1 MSKLLQELADV
12 SDVYDISEVKFGLLN
27 PEALK
32 KASVCHVIVP
42 ETYEGSEPKENG
54 LFDTRMGVIERG
66 RICPTDEY
74 DHTITPGYF
83 GHIELPLPVYWVQ
96 HMDTIAKLLR
106 CVCIR
111 CANVLFDKSNP
122 AIMKELKKRN
132 GAAAFKWISDLCSK
146 TSNKKCAFNGGCNAI
161 QPHIYRKVIAEKMKT
176 NDVISTVHIEAEY
189 NTDAFKD
196 ASEKKMKFVLPV
208 EHILNIFKRITN
220 ENAVLLGFDPV
231 DARPEWMICT
241 VVPVAPP
248 AVRPS
253 VRQDNNQRAEDDLT
267 SKFADIVKSTI
278 TLKRE
283 IEKSLKKNSDSDNE
297 SFNRLIEGARS
308 LVQYHIATLV
318 DNESKNIPVSTRR
331 SGQPLKMIRQ
341 RIRSKDGRI
350 RSNIMGKRVDFSG
363 RTVVDVDPNISIDEY
378 GVPEKIAMN
387 LTIPETVTKYNKTRL
402 YKYVRNGPHIHPG
415 ARQII
420 KMNYDENGIAH
431 QENIFLQHIDRESI
445 ILEEGD
451 IVDRH
456 LIDGDIG
463 LFNRQPSLHRMSMMA
478 HKVKVMP
485 GKTFRLNVYV
495 TPAYNAD
502 FDGDE
507 MNTHIPQNIET
518 SNELFELASVPTQ
531 IISPANSAPI
541 IQVKEDTLTAAYL
554 MTLPHVKLTKREI
567 SNLLMTNEH
576 FTGIF
581 PKQQQDG
588 YWRGQDLFSM
598 FLPDISFKKNN
609 KNYDLEPIPDN
620 TVIVEN
626 GIFKQGILDKTIIG
640 NTLIQMIY
648 DSFGA
653 NAVKDFLDNNQRLL
667 NRWLIGHGFTIGMG
681 DCIPTQ
687 EDIEKIKEFVDTKIK
702 DVNSLIK
709 EANIGIFKQNLDN
722 KFIKLNLEAD
732 IKDKLDGANF
742 DFQKYIRKNLNN
754 TNSIYITMT
763 AGSKGTISN
772 VSQIRGMVG
781 QTIVAGD
788 RINFGYDR
796 RTLALFSKDDY
807 GARSRGFIANCFFNG
822 LDPIDFFF
830 HQMGGREGVIDTAI
844 KSVSGD
850 TEVVI
855 MENGNPKYVKIGE
868 WIDDEMLNRWR
879 EIEHKPQLEQ
889 ELLNLN
895 KKTFISTTDD
905 FGKVFWGEVTA
916 ITRHDP
922 GQGMFRITTAS
933 GREVKVVESKS
944 LIIWDNNIEKLRE
957 VNTSDVK
964 KGDLLP
970 ITVELSLFD
979 EKDDMSDIMDEDDE
993 DDEESGKFI
1002 GIRLGTLTKIPN
1014 YVLNESRSFLRG
1026 FLKGYFEKYG
1036 KITNN
1041 NILLRRIDGLEMVL
1055 SYFGIF
1061 VEISRWN
1068 IVISGYFARKFVD
1081 IVGDMNNHI
1090 FDKSSKWVQKNNII
1104 LDPITKIERLNVADY
1119 PKVYDITVPSTL
1131 NFGLANGLQ
1140 VRDTAESGYMQRRL
1154 VKALEDLCVKY
1165 GGTVRNGM
1173 NNIVQFAYGDDG
1185 IDPCKLNKQE
1195 LKLVEFNN
1203 QEMEKKYLI
1212 TENDM
1217 GVLKSIMT
1225 AAAYKD
1231 MVTYHQSKP
1240 REEYENLMEIRDKS
1254 RNLYFKNMNV
1264 MSTTVFSPVNFART
1278 IKNAHDMFKLQL
1290 CNKTDLTPQYMMKC
1304 LEDLDIELRKYLP
1317 EFSLYMFRAL
1327 LYSHF
1332 SVKICI
1338 FEYKFNK
1345 AVFKFIVDTIR
1356 EKYLS
1361 SLIQPG
1367 EMVGVIG
1374 AQSMGE
1380 PLTQMSVPSDTKIII
1395 QYQGRVKKM
1404 CIGEFVDD
1412 QIKSANGKI
1421 SRDQT
1426 GKHVIME
1433 IDDKVKILS
1442 VSSDEK
1448 TSWKAITKVS
1458 RHPVNGRLMK
1468 VWTRSGRMTRATL
1481 SHSFLKRTEKGI
1493 VPIEGSN
1500 LRVGDR
1506 IPVSNTIPMVDE
1518 KRLNDI
1524 KIGEKKVVMDFD
1536 FGYLWGSYLSKV
1548 EVELDN
1554 KMLEYFCKW
1563 RNIPELFFQSNL
1575 DFIRG
1580 VLSSFIDNDG
1590 IIDGNKKTLKFCS
1603 KNREY
1608 LSEIGLLM
1616 NYVGIYGILC
1626 DNNAKIKSLSISR
1639 KYAEIIQNMMKLKVI
1654 SKKIAIEEIV
1664 RYNQREEIHD
1674 LAEYVDKIPEVGN
1687 LIADIGKLMKLP
1699 DHSRIYGRWR
1709 AKESVGRRTLYKYLE
1724 IFRGEKSRITEEIK
1738 EKIVLLEQAYYSNV
1752 IWDEITKIDL
1762 YDGSD
1767 DEYVYD
1773 FTIPGNESF
1782 MVDDGIF
1789 VHNTLNSVEWNTE
1802 IIIDE
1807 DGKLV
1812 KKKIGEW
1819 IDDRMAIAKEDNLE
1833 HHGND
1838 TVLEYIRDKRVRSQ
1852 ACTTE
1857 GKIIWDDVEAVTRHP
1872 VHNKDGSKTL
1882 LKITTSGGRVVMATK
1897 AKSFLKRVK
1906 NEIVGVDGDSIQVG
1920 DFLPIFTENK
1930 GAYQLIPDVELSFG
1944 KIIIHR
1950 DEVSNIMVNIGGD
1963 EDKKILAN
1971 IMNEDIV
1978 YDKIVKIEE
1987 VISEHPWVYDLTV
2000 KQTRNF
2006 NIANGLC
2013 MRDTFHNAGVGSSAV
2028 VTSTGVPR
2036 IKEIINVSKTIKTPV
2051 MEVYLK
2057 SQFTENI
2064 DKAKS
2069 ISNQIEFTKLHDI
2082 VDKTMIIYEHSD
2094 VVMEKTEDME
2104 FIQIYQEF
2112 AEMMGVSQCPDDE
2125 LSHWVLRIVFNKE
2138 KMMNKNIYLSDIQ
2151 EVIQRNNVEEDIQC
2165 AFSDDNAKELMMRIR
2180 VREDSYDG
2188 DYLAFLQELEKILM
2202 SITIRGIPNIEKAI
2216 PQMMKKLTYNED
2228 GSYNQTTE
2236 WYLATVGVNLVD
2248 VLMNENVDST
2258 RTLSNDINEI
2268 TEIFGIEAT
2277 RNIILRE
2284 LLKMPDYNVNYRH
2297 ISLLG
2302 DIMTHRG
2309 VIMKI
2314 ERHGINRSGERG
2326 PIAKAT
2332 FEESLEI
2339 LVKASTFGEK
2349 DKMGGVS
2356 ANIMF
2361 GQLPKVGTNSFE
2373 LLFDEGKFIT
2383 ELNTMQNKQEKGI
2396 KPSASNDKMD
2406 VIIEGVEHELQE
2418 YGGDMGELIDS
2429 AFEFTVDPTKNPE
2442 TKMTPHIFSE
2452 KSLIATSGKKTVSKS
2467 QNEGAATVAST
2478 TGRSKKG
2485 TNH

>member
-12 SDVYDISEVKFGLLN
+12 SDVYDITEVKFGLLN

-122 AIMKELKKRN
+122 MIMKELKKRN
-132 GAAAFKWISDLCSK
+132 GATSFKWISDLCSK
-146 TSNKKCAFNGGCNAI
+146 TSNKKCSFNAGCNAI
-161 QPHIYRKVIAEKMKT
+161 QPHIYRKIIAEKMKT

-189 NTDAFKD
+189 NADAFKD
-196 ASEKKMKFVLPV
+196 SSEKKIKFVLPV
-208 EHILNIFKRITN
+208 EHILNIFKRITD

-283 IEKSLKKNSDSDNE
+283 IEKSLKKNTDAEREAS
-297 SFNRLIEGARS
+297 NRLIEGARS
-308 LVQYHIATLV
+308 SVQYHIATLV

-387 LTIPETVTKYNKTRL
+387 LTIPETVTKYNKTKL
-402 YKYVRNGPHIHPG
+402 YKYVRNGPHVHPG

-431 QENIFLQHIDRESI
+431 QENIFLQHIDRESV

-485 GKTFRLNVYV
+485 GKTFRLNVYTTV
-495 TPAYNAD
+495 PYNAD

-518 SNELFELASVPTQ
+518 SNELFELAAVPTQ

-554 MTLPHVKLTKREI
+554 MTLPHVRLTKCEM

-581 PKQQQDG
+581 PKPMEDG
-588 YWRGQDLFSM
+588 YWRGHDLFSM

-609 KNYDLEPIPDN
+609 KNYDLEPTPDN

-648 DSFGA
+648 DSFGS

-681 DCIPTQ
+681 DCIPT
-687 EDIEKIKEFVDTKIK
+687 EDDIDKIKEFVDTKIK
-702 DVNSLIK
+702 DVNSVIK

-732 IKDKLDGANF
+732 IKDNLEGAKFNF
-742 DFQKYIRKNLNN
+742 EKYIRKNLNN

-781 QTIVAGD
+781 QTTVAGD
-788 RINFGYDR
+788 RISFGYDR

-855 MENGNPKYVKIGE
+855 MEDGHPKYVKIGE
-868 WIDDEMLNRWR
+868 WIDMEMLNNNE

-889 ELLNLN
+889 ELLNLK

-905 FGKVFWGEVTA
+905 NGKVSWGEVTA

-922 GQGMFRITTAS
+922 GQGMFQITTMS
-933 GREVKVVESKS
+933 GRQVKVVESKS
-944 LIIWDNNIEKLRE
+944 LIIWDSKIDQLKE

-970 ITVELSLFD
+970 VTVELPLFGD
-979 EKDDMSDIMDEDDE
+979 NQVDDEDY

-1002 GIRLGTLTKIPN
+1002 GSRLGTLSQIPN
-1014 YVLNESRSFLRG
+1014 YILNESKSFLRG
-1026 FLKGYFEKYG
+1026 FLMGYFSKYG
-1036 KITNN
+1036 KIADNQ
-1041 NILLRRIDGLEMVL
+1041 IVLKRIGGLEMIL

-1061 VEISRWN
+1061 TEISKKSITICRHFAQKFADLVN
-1068 IVISGYFARKFVD
+1068 IEIQ
-1081 IVGDMNNHI
+1081 NNLLG
-1090 FDKSSKWVQKNNII
+1090 KSNKWVQINNIM
-1104 LDPITKIERLNVADY
+1104 LDPITKIERLNVWDY

-1165 GGTVRNGM
+1165 GGTVRNSM

-1195 LKLVEFNN
+1195 MKLVEYNN
-1203 QEMEKKYLI
+1203 QQMEKKYI
-1212 TENDM
+1212 IMEQDM
-1217 GVLKSIMT
+1217 GILKSIMT
-1225 AAAYKD
+1225 ASAYKD
-1231 MVTYHQSKP
+1231 MVAYQQSKP
-1240 REEYENLMEIRDKS
+1240 TEEFDNLIKIRDKA
-1254 RNLYFKNMNV
+1254 RNLYFKNMIV
-1264 MSTTVFSPVNFART
+1264 MSTTVYSPVFFPRT

-1290 CNKTDLTPQYMMKC
+1290 CNKSDLTPQYMMKC
-1304 LEDLDIELRKYLP
+1304 FEELEVELRKYLP
-1317 EFSLYMFRAL
+1317 EFSLHMFHAL
-1327 LYSHF
+1327 LYSNL

-1338 FEYKFNK
+1338 MEYKFNK
-1345 AVFKFIVDTIR
+1345 AVFKFIIDTIR

-1361 SLIQPG
+1361 SLVQPG

-1395 QYQGRVKKM
+1395 QYQGRMKKM
-1404 CIGEFVDD
+1404 CIGEFVDN
-1412 QIKSANGKI
+1412 QIKSNNGKI
-1421 SRDQT
+1421 SRDNT

-1442 VSSDEK
+1442 VSRDEK

-1458 RHPVNGRLMK
+1458 RHPVNGKLMK

-1481 SHSFLKRTEKGI
+1481 SHSFLKRTENGI

-1500 LRVGDR
+1500 LKVGDR
-1506 IPVSNTIPMVDE
+1506 IPISKFIPMVDE
-1518 KRLNDI
+1518 KRLMDV
-1524 KIGEKKVVMDFD
+1524 KIGDKMVKLDFN
-1536 FGYLWGSYLSKV
+1536 FGYLWSTYISKR
-1548 EVELDN
+1548 EIIQMDN
-1554 KMLEYFCKW
+1554 KDIKDIKDAKLVEYFDKW
-1563 RNIPELFFQSNL
+1563 RNIPDIFYQSNL
-1575 DFIRG
+1575 DFIYG
-1580 VLSSFIDNDG
+1580 ILSAFIDNDG

-1603 KNREY
+1603 KNRDY
-1608 LSEIGLLM
+1608 LCEISLLF

-1626 DNNAKIKSLSISR
+1626 ENNIKTLSISR
-1639 KYAEIIQNMMKLKVI
+1639 KYSNVLQDKMKILVL
-1654 SKKIAIEEIV
+1654 SKKIAIDDIV
-1664 RYNQREEIHD
+1664 RYNQRDDIHD
-1674 LAEYVDKIPEVGN
+1674 VAEYVDKIPEVGN
-1687 LIADIGKLMKLP
+1687 LIADIGKLMKIA

-1709 AKESVGRRTLYKYLE
+1709 TKESIGRRTLGKYLDIFKKIIEDRDVDVDVE
-1724 IFRGEKSRITEEIK
+1724 IL
-1738 EKIVLLEQAYYSNV
+1738 EKINLLENAYNSNV
-1752 IWDEITKIDL
+1752 VWDEITKIEL
-1762 YDGSD
+1762 YDGAD

-1773 FTIPGNESF
+1773 FTIPENESF
-1782 MVDDGIF
+1782 MVDDGIY

-1802 IIIDE
+1802 IVIDE
-1807 DGKLV
+1807 EGKLIH
-1812 KKKIGEW
+1812 KKIGEW
-1819 IDDRMAIAKEDNLE
+1819 IDERMATAKPNDLE

-1838 TVLEYIRDKRVRSQ
+1838 TVLEYIRDKKVRIQ
-1852 ACTTE
+1852 ACTTA

-1882 LKITTSGGRVVMATK
+1882 LKITTSGGRVVVATK

-1906 NEIVGVDGDSIQVG
+1906 NEIVGVDGDSIKVG

-1930 GAYQLIPDVELSFG
+1930 GAYQIVPEIELSFG
-1944 KIIIHR
+1944 TIVLNKDNIENTMINIR
-1950 DEVSNIMVNIGGD
+1950 DND
-1963 EDKKILAN
+1963 EDRKILAN

-1987 VISEHPWVYDLTV
+1987 VFSEHPWVYDLTV

-2013 MRDTFHNAGVGSSAV
+2013 MRDTFHNAGVGASAV

-2057 SQFTENI
+2057 PQYTDNI
-2064 DKAKS
+2064 DKAKI

-2094 VVMEKTEDME
+2094 TIIEKTEDME

-2112 AEMMGVSQCPDDE
+2112 AEMMGVSQCPNDE
-2125 LSHWVLRIVFNKE
+2125 LSRWVLRILFNKE

-2165 AFSDDNAKELMMRIR
+2165 TFSDDNAKELMMRIR

-2216 PQMMKKLTYNED
+2216 PQMMKKLTYNND

-2248 VLMNENVDST
+2248 VLMNENVDT
-2258 RTLSNDINEI
+2258 ERTLSNDINEI

-2284 LLKMPDYNVNYRH
+2284 LLKMQDYNVNYRH

-2361 GQLPKVGTNSFE
+2361 GQLPKVGTNAFE
-2373 LLFDEGKFIT
+2373 LLFDESKFIM
-2383 ELNTMQNKQEKGI
+2383 ELKAMDKLEKQEKQEN
-2396 KPSASNDKMD
+2396 KLD
-2406 VIIEGVEHELQE
+2406 VIMEDVENQLQE
-2418 YGGDMGELIDS
+2418 FGGNMGEMIDS

-2442 TKMTPHIFSE
+2442 TKMTPHVFPE
-2452 KSLIATSGKKTVSKS
+2452 KGMI
-2467 QNEGAATVAST
+2467 AST
-2478 TGRSKKG
+2478 KSSKKG
-2485 TNH
+2485 AAAK